1 MRKWILGTLGALAL
15 TAATAM
21 APPPPALADT

>member
-21 APPPPALADT
+21 APPPALADT